1 MKMYQKQ
8 KPELLKGE
16 NARAEERERDR
27 VRERRDKKRRE
38 FLKASEIGEWRG
50 ERE

>member
-8 KPELLKGE
+8 KPSLLKGE
-16 NARAEERERDR
+16 NERER
-27 VRERRDKKRRE
+27 ERKRRE

-50 ERE
+50 KRERERVSRVSV

>member
-16 NARAEERERDR
+16 NARERERVSEGEERQKEER
-27 VRERRDKKRRE
+27 VFK
-38 FLKASEIGEWRG
+38 SQ
-50 ERE
+50 

>member
-16 NARAEERERDR
+16 NERAKERGREKEE
-27 VRERRDKKRRE
+27 RE